1 MQTLP
6 AALSALGQFRQ
17 FILYKLIPS
26 ATAGKFN
33 KIPVNPFT
41 RAPYPKGGD
50 WQKDPAQMTDFATAA
65 ANCIQGYGVGFLFT
79 PNDPFFFLD
88 IDNCLNPDG
97 QTWSP
102 LALELLGA
110 FPGAAVEVSSSG
122 RGLHVFG
129 VGVPSVAHSNKNTD
143 LDLEFYTESRFVA
156 LTGSGAIGDAGTNHA
171 LNLTPVLSKYFPQ
184 SVAVNREMWSS
195 EPVDDWA
202 GPEDD
207 DELIAKMLSA
217 RTAANVF
224 SGKPNLQAL
233 WECDEDAL
241 AKSYPDSVRAF
252 DASSADAALAQH
264 LAFWTGNNC
273 DRIYL
278 LMWRS
283 GLVRDKWSRDDYL
296 ERTILRAISLQDRF
310 YCEID
315 TSIADKFGAGRIDAS
330 SDAQRDFAER
340 IRAQVV
346 AKSNEVHATLLCQ
359 TRTSAKFWLDNQD
372 KTPEQLVAM
381 LKPVESVPTAI
392 SALSPELVS
401 GYQYLGATLMIEHF
415 AGCVY
420 IRDMHRILTPNGAL
434 LKSEQFNAM
443 YGGYVFQVDER
454 GDKTTRKAW
463 DAFTE
468 SQCVRFPKVDTTIF
482 KPMSAPGGF
491 IENNG
496 FTAVNTYVPIE
507 TPRVRGDLTPFLT
520 HLNKLLPNE
529 RDREILISYMAACV
543 QHKGVKFQWC
553 PLIQGTAGNGKT
565 LLTRCVKFA
574 VGDRYSYMPK
584 AKDLTSKFNA
594 WLVGKLFIGVED
606 IYVPESKKETLEELK
621 PMITGGDGYEI
632 EGKGVDQYNTHLCCN
647 FILNSNHK
655 DAIRKTS
662 DDRRFALFY
671 TAQQTELDLVRD
683 GMDGEYFPKLYA
695 WLDAEGYAIVNEYLQ
710 TYTIKDEYNPAKACH
725 RAPETSSTTEA
736 IKIGMGSV
744 EQEIIEAIAEGR
756 MGFAGGWVSSVA
768 LEMLLKDLR
777 AERAIPQNKRR
788 EVMKSLGYDLHPM
801 LNDGRVT
808 SPIAIDGFKKPRLYV
823 KGGHL
828 SLNCASPADVARMYT
843 EAQGTSPVATGKA
856 SEIFK

>member
-6 AALSALGQFRQ
+6 TAISAFSEYRQ
-17 FILYKLIPS
+17 FILYKLVPGNG
-26 ATAGKFN
+26 GKFN

-41 RAPYPKGGD
+41 RLPYPKGGD
-50 WQKDPAQMTDFATAA
+50 WQKDPSQMTDFNTAS
-65 ANCIQGYGVGFLFT
+65 ANCIQGYGIGFLFT

-88 IDNCLNPDG
+88 IDDCLDPSG
-97 QTWSP
+97 ASWSA
-102 LALELLGA
+102 LALELMASL
-110 FPGAAVEVSSSG
+110 PGSAVEVSSSG
-122 RGLHVFG
+122 KGLHVFG
-129 VGVPSVAHSNKNTD
+129 RGKPSAPHANKNTS
-143 LDLEFYTESRFVA
+143 LNLEFYTEWRFVA
-156 LTGSGAIGDAGTNHA
+156 LTGTNA
-171 LNLTPVLSKYFPQ
+171 VGGMSADISAYLPAVLNKYFKPTE
-184 SVAVNREMWSS
+184 AINRALWSS
-195 EPVDDWA
+195 EAVQEWN

-207 DELIAKMLSA
+207 DALIEKMLSA
-217 RTAANVF
+217 QTAANVF
-224 SGKPNLQAL
+224 GTKSNLQAL

-241 AKSYPDSVRAF
+241 SKAYPDSARPF

-296 ERTILRAISLQDRF
+296 ERTILRAISLQDKF

-315 TSIADKFGAGRIDAS
+315 TSIVDKFGAGRIDAS
-330 SDAQRDFAER
+330 SDSQRDFAER

-346 AKSNEVHATLLCQ
+346 SKASEAQATILCQ

-372 KTPEQLVAM
+372 KTADQLIAM
-381 LKPVESVPTAI
+381 VKPVESVSKNTAVL
-392 SALSPELVS
+392 SAELVS
-401 GYQYLGATLMIEHF
+401 GYQYLSATLMMEKF

-420 IRDMHRILTPNGAL
+420 VRDMHRILTPNGAL

-443 YGGYVFQVDER
+443 YGGFVFQVDER

-468 SQCVRFPKVDTTIF
+468 SQCVRFPKADTTIF

-491 IENNG
+491 IEANG

-507 TPRVRGDLTPFLT
+507 TPRLKGVLTPFLD

-529 RDREILISYMAACV
+529 RDREILLSYMAACI

-553 PLIQGTAGNGKT
+553 PLIQGVPGNGKT
-565 LLTRCVKFA
+565 LLTRCVKYA
-574 VGDRYSYMPK
+574 VGERYSYMPK

-632 EGKGVDQYNTHLCCN
+632 EGKGMDQYNTHLCCN

-655 DAIRKTS
+655 DAIRKTA

-683 GMDGEYFPKLYA
+683 GMNGDYFPKLYE
-695 WLDAEGYAIVNEYLQ
+695 WLNVDGYAIVNEYLQ
-710 TYTIKDEYNPAKACH
+710 TYPIKDEFNPATACH
-725 RAPETSSTTEA
+725 RSPETSSTSEA
-736 IKIGMGSV
+736 LALGLGSV
-744 EQEIIEAIAEGR
+744 EQEIIEAIAEER
-756 MGFAGGWVSSVA
+756 TGFAGGWVSSVA

-788 EVMKSLGYDLHPM
+788 EVMKALGFDLHPG

-808 SPIAIDGFKKPRLYV
+808 APISIDNFKKPRLYIRA
-823 KGGHL
+823 GHL
-828 SLNCASPADVARMYT
+828 SLNCTSPGEIARMYT

-856 SEIFK
+856 SEVFR